1 MNTQTRTKTRRQKV
15 EAREQAILDSAR
27 NVFFNKGYDG
37 ARMSEIAAGAEIA
50 EGTIYIYYKNKA
62 ALMRAINSEFWQTL
76 TADAWA
82 EIEEIDHPYDALL
95 ALARFHI
102 QSLIDQA
109 DMIDLTHSLRIVSAD
124 VGTSTAELKTY
135 VRVFDTLYSR
145 GVDRGDLKPHPSL
158 WVVRDVFFGTL
169 DYSARTLRL
178 HQDTVIDPVVTNLI
192 DGIWAQYG
200 TQAGLAKATGS
211 TSSSDLL
218 SRLENAVARVEQLAP
233 QADKPSG

>member
-1 MNTQTRTKTRRQKV
+1 MTTQTRSKTRRQKV

-27 NVFFNKGYDG
+27 KVFFEKGYEG

-50 EGTIYIYYKNKA
+50 EGTVYIYYKNKA
-62 ALMRAINSEFWQTL
+62 ALMRAISSKFWQAL
-76 TADAWA
+76 TANAWA
-82 EIEEIDHPYDALL
+82 EIEAIDHPYDALL

-102 QSLIDQA
+102 KSLMDQA
-109 DMIDLTHSLRIVSAD
+109 DMIDLTHSLRVVSAD
-124 VGTSTAELKTY
+124 VGTTTEELKTY

-145 GVDRGDLKPHPSL
+145 GVDRGDLKPHPAL

-178 HQDTVIDPVVTNLI
+178 HEDQNVEPVVTNMI

-200 TQAGLAKATGS
+200 SDSGS
-211 TSSSDLL
+211 TQESSSSEPGELV
-218 SRLENAVARVEQLAP
+218 SRLVGAIARIERLGGNGNA
-233 QADKPSG
+233 SSN